1 MVCSWLWSQTAG
13 FISSSSISWLHHLGL
28 VTEPCGASVSSSVQ
42 WGQQLV
48 VPASQGFETDMSWG
62 TWVAQWAEYL
72 TSAQV
77 TISQFVSWSPASG
90 SGLTAQSPCFGSS
103 LSLSLCASPA
113 HILSLSFSQKQIN
126 IKKRE
131 MARFLT
137 QDASGEGKDS
147 EGKGKEGKTRGARA
161 GVRSPLPSLGTSLHF
176 QFW

>member
-1 MVCSWLWSQTAG
+1 MWPQSKEPVLSCPGSFPLFFCLKSLRPGPTSESWGLTVLKEMAG
-13 FISSSSISWLHHLGL
+13 
-28 VTEPCGASVSSSVQ
+28 
-42 WGQQLV
+42 
-48 VPASQGFETDMSWG
+48 G
-62 TWVAQWAEYL
+62 TWVARSVKGP

>member
-77 TISQFVSWSPASG
+77 TISQFVSSSPALG
-90 SGLTAQSPCFGSS
+90 SVLTAQSLEPALDSVS
-103 LSLSLCASPA
+103 PSLSAPPLLMLSLSV
-113 HILSLSFSQKQIN
+113 SQ
-126 IKKRE
+126 
-131 MARFLT
+131 
-137 QDASGEGKDS
+137 
-147 EGKGKEGKTRGARA
+147 
-161 GVRSPLPSLGTSLHF
+161 
-176 QFW
+176 